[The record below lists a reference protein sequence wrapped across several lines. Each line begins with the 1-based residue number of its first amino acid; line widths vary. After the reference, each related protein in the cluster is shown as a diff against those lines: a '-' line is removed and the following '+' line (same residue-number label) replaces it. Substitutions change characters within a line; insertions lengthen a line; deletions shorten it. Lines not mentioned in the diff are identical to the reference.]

1 MPNGAK
7 VKTTDRFFFFHSDWP
22 SQWYQCNFSVNGV
35 KYRCAEQYMM
45 AEKARTFGD
54 TDTLKQIMQAKYPR
68 EQKALGRKVHGFNES
83 KWSSVCR
90 EVVYQGNLAKFSQN
104 FDLKKLLLETGER
117 IIAEASPYDKIW
129 GIGLSEDDPRA
140 LRLPWPGQNL
150 LGQVL
155 MRVRNAVRRF

>member
-1 MPNGAK
+1 
-7 VKTTDRFFFFHSDWP
+7 
-22 SQWYQCNFSVNGV
+22 
-35 KYRCAEQYMM
+35 MM